1 MKHIDRYI
9 LSERAK
15 LPREAAR
22 IILENPELL
31 AKAEKEE
38 PLQSEFLKD
47 AAKFVLKDMAWDF
60 VKGLFTGDDDDDKKE
75 DDDKKDSGDKDDDDV
90 FEQLPRR
97 GGETITS
104 GNNQEVII
112 EPDGTIR
119 VIRGGGGGRG
129 RGDRQPRDD
138 GDREEREEKEES
150 TSVTGGLMAIGIA
163 LLVAL
168 GLRYGFRKAASL
180 DNSNAIGGP
189 KYFQLVGLKP
199 NYPMLKARVRH
210 WALNKGERPRL
221 WELMDRTSIRTFT
234 SRVLLNQELWKRVHA
249 RQNDINNEATGG
261 KGGFFGG
268 IFSDFKE
275 EFLEEN
281 QIAQEI
287 SIPGLSDDDDGVLDK
302 IAKARK
308 LQKTLDVDKKME
320 DLEEQEKHIKML
332 LNVYNKEL
340 KSPYKITEGQLRATM
355 KVIKEEYERLSDELK
370 TDYDDYLERW
380 DGSDVGA
387 EMNRYVKVKG
397 RDVLNSV
404 DYFDWFEDVTEL
416 ERKKAETSD
425 AEVFVQH
432 FLPGL
437 AIVYDKWI
445 HDQLKK
451 KLKETKPAG
460 PKPGVGAP
468 PEEAPE
474 APAAV
479 APVATPKEK
488 TKAQRQAELLEGL
501 GLELSV
507 IQEMLY
513 GAGYFDKPSDK
524 LRTFGYSA
532 RKPLKADNKYGSE
545 TETAIMNL
553 QRKLNSRGYSLKVD
567 GLYGPDTHKAY
578 SETPINADGSLPG
591 EAATKPARAGSVK
604 IEKTSKVKRGDKY
617 HVTVTTTDGREFKEI
632 GDNLNLTNAAARDK
646 AEAYIKT
653 LPLQERRM
661 SNIYKIL

>member
-15 LPREAAR
+15 LPREAAK

-31 AKAEKEE
+31 GKTEKEE
-38 PLQSEFLKD
+38 SLQSEVWDKVLQWGP
-47 AAKFVLKDMAWDF
+47 AAYEL
-60 VKGLFTGDDDDDKKE
+60 VKGVFGGDDDDKKKD
-75 DDDKKDSGDKDDDDV
+75 DDDKKKDDDGFDPLSVLSGDKKDDDDV

-97 GGETITS
+97 EGETISS

-119 VIRGGGGGRG
+119 VIRGGGAGRG
-129 RGDRQPRDD
+129 RGDRQPRDG

-150 TSVTGGLMAIGIA
+150 TSVTGGLIAIGIA

-189 KYFQLVGLKP
+189 KYFQHVGLTP

-249 RQNDINNEATGG
+249 RQNDINNKATGG

-281 QIAQEI
+281 QITQEV
-287 SIPGLSDDDDGVLDK
+287 SIPGFSDDDDGVLGK

-308 LQKTLDVDKKME
+308 LQKTLDVDKQME

-355 KVIKEEYERLSDELK
+355 EVIKEEYERLSEEL
-370 TDYDDYLERW
+370 DSEFEELDRW

-479 APVATPKEK
+479 APVAIPKEK

-524 LRTFGYSA
+524 LRTFGYSS

-591 EAATKPARAGSVK
+591 EAA
-604 IEKTSKVKRGDKY
+604 
-617 HVTVTTTDGREFKEI
+617 
-632 GDNLNLTNAAARDK
+632 
-646 AEAYIKT
+646 
-653 LPLQERRM
+653 
-661 SNIYKIL
+661 